1 MNVLKISMKNVK
13 CMIVYII
20 RKKHRFT
27 ETNVFRG
34 SDIGTE
40 PFQWYSSYVLASIVV
55 DIELETL
62 YQRFQL
68 QSN

>member
-1 MNVLKISMKNVK
+1 MHDSLYN
-13 CMIVYII
+13 
-20 RKKHRFT
+20 KK
-27 ETNVFRG
+27 ETSFHEKQMFFRG

-40 PFQWYSSYVLASIVV
+40 PFQWYNSYVLASSVV
-55 DIELETL
+55 DIELKTS